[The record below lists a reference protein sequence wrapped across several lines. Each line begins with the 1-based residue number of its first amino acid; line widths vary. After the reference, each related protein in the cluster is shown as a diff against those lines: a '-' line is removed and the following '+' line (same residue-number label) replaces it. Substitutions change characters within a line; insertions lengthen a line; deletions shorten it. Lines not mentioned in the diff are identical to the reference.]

1 MKRDTVLFVSM
12 TWPCDYSMGCET
24 FHVGKDFHNV
34 DVLDDILSWSG
45 SKKVMQDCESV
56 SFTLMLGILSTRQ
69 QNLNQKY
76 WN

>member
-34 DVLDDILSWSG
+34 DVLDDILS
-45 SKKVMQDCESV
+45 
-56 SFTLMLGILSTRQ
+56 
-69 QNLNQKY
+69 
-76 WN
+76 